1 MNNKLTTS
9 TVIILLLVF
18 SALFFLFG
26 MITATQLSQSGTV
39 INNYKE
45 KVHQAELRNEITE
58 RSYEY
63 AIKEL
68 VDYQQKLRV
77 YEKLDTNNISCT
89 IVVETLKKK
98 YEGDV
103 ADMKLNLEFLAPRY
117 ELLKE
122 FTKKYYAATRDTSV
136 IDSLNKYQMMF

>member
-1 MNNKLTTS
+1 MNKLTTS
-9 TVIILLLVF
+9 NVIILLLAF
-18 SALFFLFG
+18 SAMFFLFG
-26 MITATQLSQSGTV
+26 MIFSTAVLNSDTV

-45 KVHQAELRNEITE
+45 KIHDLEFSNEITKK
-58 RSYEY
+58 SYEY
-63 AIKEL
+63 AIQDI
-68 VDYQQKLRV
+68 VNYQQKLSV
-77 YEKLDTNNISCT
+77 YEQIDTNNISCS

-117 ELLKE
+117 ELLRE
-122 FTKKYYAATRDTSV
+122 FTMKYYAATRDTSV

>member
-18 SALFFLFG
+18 SSLFFLFG
-26 MITATQLSQSGTV
+26 MIAENQLLNSDNV
-39 INNYKE
+39 INNYME
-45 KVHQAELRNEITE
+45 KVHQLELSNQITE

-77 YEKLDTNNISCT
+77 YEKIDTNNISCT

-122 FTKKYYAATRDTSV
+122 FTMKYYAATRDTSV

>member
-45 KVHQAELRNEITE
+45 KVRQAELRSEITE

-77 YEKLDTNNISCT
+77 YEKIDTNNISCT

-122 FTKKYYAATRDTSV
+122 FTKKYYAATRDTTV

>member
-9 TVIILLLVF
+9 TVVILLLVF

-45 KVHQAELRNEITE
+45 KMHQLELSNEITE

-77 YEKLDTNNISCT
+77 YENIDTNNISCT
-89 IVVETLKKK
+89 IVTETLKKK

>member
-9 TVIILLLVF
+9 TVVILLLVF

-45 KVHQAELRNEITE
+45 KVRQAELRSEITE

-77 YEKLDTNNISCT
+77 YEKIDTNNISCT

>member
-9 TVIILLLVF
+9 TVVILLLVF

-45 KVHQAELRNEITE
+45 KVRQAELRSEITE

-77 YEKLDTNNISCT
+77 YEKIDTNNISCT
-89 IVVETLKKK
+89 IVTETLKKK